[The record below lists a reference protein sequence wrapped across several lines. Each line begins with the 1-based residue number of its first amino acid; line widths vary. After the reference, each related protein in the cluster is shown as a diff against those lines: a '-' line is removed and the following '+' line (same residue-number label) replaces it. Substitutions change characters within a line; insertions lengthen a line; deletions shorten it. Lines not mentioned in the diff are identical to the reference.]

1 MGGRPPRRRAVP
13 HGPIPHPFPP
23 LGGGFHHSLEPLQ
36 HETAGAVIAALN
48 GTCTGEYVEEEIDT
62 IQAANTL
69 FQNGI

>member
-1 MGGRPPRRRAVP
+1 M
-13 HGPIPHPFPP
+13 
-23 LGGGFHHSLEPLQ
+23 
-36 HETAGAVIAALN
+36 IAALN